1 MQKVST
7 KQEHYKISQ
16 IQDKHNKTSKRM
28 KTIATIVLAATA
40 LPTFAQTIT
49 GRFDF
54 GDTYRS
60 SLSIPKEFSYNGD
73 PHLVIYDSN
82 DKNTIH
88 IYNDNLEMVKT
99 IAMKESLPFSYKL
112 TYEDQVRDVVAV
124 NETRSEETCRYSSY
138 EQFVEREK
146 MVDPNFD
153 ESCFITTDLGDGTR
167 KIKIDYSRSRYT
179 SNEQMYYAYSSFGMQ
194 YPKGYFID
202 NGNSVTGYR
211 ATYTV
216 SYSDWRPAGTREV
229 NCSADQERI
238 PLCNINLNQS
248 QGRAESF
255 FEVSQTLFN
264 DDAAFEYVMP
274 KFKLA
279 AKGNS
284 APDNVIIGDGS
295 EETVITT
302 RSVVVSELKKL
313 ALAGFQVLSE
323 SGTVIS
329 DITFDSGFEGSVDLD
344 AAFVITIGS
353 NVYLAFDGYQDGTE
367 STIFYKIEKT
377 TSAIRKVKTAPGTM
391 SVSPLVVSRGSA
403 INITFGDAN
412 ATGSDLQLVSPSG
425 ALLRS
430 CHVPSGQTSA
440 QIRATAPAGICFLS
454 RLQKNKAAETRK
466 VVVR

>member
-16 IQDKHNKTSKRM
+16 IQNKHNKTSKRM
-28 KTIATIVLAATA
+28 KTIATLVLAATA

-49 GRFDF
+49 DRFEF
-54 GDTYRS
+54 GSAYRS
-60 SLSIPKEFSYNGD
+60 SLSIPKEFSYNGE
-73 PHLVIYDSN
+73 PHLVVYDSN
-82 DKNTIH
+82 NNNTIH
-88 IYNDNLEMVKT
+88 IYDDQLEKTKT
-99 IAMKESLPFSYKL
+99 IVMKEAVPFSYKL
-112 TYEDQVRDVVAV
+112 TYEDQVRDVVTV
-124 NETRSEETCRYSSY
+124 NETRSEETCHYPSY

-167 KIKIDYSRSRYT
+167 KIKINYSQSRYT

-194 YPKGYFID
+194 YPKTYFID
-202 NGNSVTGYR
+202 NGQGVTGYN

-229 NCSADQERI
+229 NCSEDQKRLR
-238 PLCNINLNQS
+238 LCNINLNQS

-264 DDAAFEYVMP
+264 DDEAFEYVMP
-274 KFKLA
+274 KFKLSA
-279 AKGNS
+279 NGNIS
-284 APDNVIIGDGS
+284 FGNISMGGGS

-302 RSVVVSELKKL
+302 SSVVVSELKEL

-323 SGTVIS
+323 SGNVVS
-329 DITFDSGFEGSVDLD
+329 DITFDSSFEGTIDLD

-353 NVYLAFDGYQDGTE
+353 NVYLAFDGYQDGIQ
-367 STIFYKIEKT
+367 STIFYKIEKA

-391 SVSPLVVSRGSA
+391 SVSPLVVSRGST
-403 INITFGDAN
+403 IDITFGDAN
-412 ATGSDLQLVSPSG
+412 ATGSDLLLVSPAG
-425 ALLRS
+425 APLRS
-430 CHVPSGQTSA
+430 CHVPAGQTSA
-440 QIRATAPAGICFLS
+440 QISAPAPSGIYCLS